1 MTARILILGGT
12 TEARDLADRLA
23 VDDRHTV
30 VTALAG
36 RTAEP
41 APRKGEIHLGSFG
54 GEAGLADY
62 LAAEAVDLLVDATH
76 PFAARISVAAKG
88 AAATAGRPFLRLE
101 RPGWTATAGDR
112 WTHVRG
118 LPEAAAALPAGARA
132 LVTVGRQE
140 LCPFLGRTDV
150 AIVARTIETPDHPLP
165 ERIRLVTDRPPYDLE
180 HERGMLTRY
189 RIDVLVTKNSGGAAT
204 AAKLEAARER
214 EIEVVMVD
222 RPGGQPPA
230 DAGDVPACLA
240 LIRQHLEAR

>member
-23 VDDRHTV
+23 DDDRHSV

-41 APRKGEIHLGSFG
+41 MPRRGAVHRGSFG
-54 GEAGLADY
+54 GEDGLADY
-62 LAAEAVDLLVDATH
+62 LAAEAVDMLVDATH
-76 PFAARISVAAKG
+76 PFAARISVAARR
-88 AAATAGRPFLRLE
+88 AAATAGRPYLRLE
-101 RPGWTATAGDR
+101 RPGWTAGEGDR
-112 WTHVRG
+112 WTHVAN
-118 LPEAAAALPAGARA
+118 LPEAASALPAGAFA

-140 LCPFLGRTDV
+140 LCPFLTRTDV

-165 ERIRLVTDRPPYDLE
+165 ERIRLVKDRPPYDLA
-180 HERGMLTRY
+180 HERAMLARY
-189 RIDVLVTKNSGGAAT
+189 RIDVLVTKNSGGTAT

-214 EIEVVMVD
+214 GIEVVMVD

-230 DAGDVPACLA
+230 AAGDVAACLT
-240 LIRQHLEAR
+240 LIRRHLDAR